1 MSDAAAG
8 SGPLYVE
15 VHGEGPATMLLL
27 HGMGATG
34 AVWRGVVA
42 ELGVCWAGRVMVCD
56 LPGHGASA
64 RLDDYSFGAVA
75 ATLARAVSAN
85 GPVVVV
91 GHSFGGYVA
100 LLLASGEY
108 GLEVTAAVATG
119 VKVNW
124 TVDELER
131 AASFAARPPSWFES
145 FAEAQARYRKVAGLT
160 EDVTAET
167 ADLARGVIEIDGRS
181 RLSQDPRSAG
191 VGAPDMTYALDRAA
205 SRTLLSRGAADP
217 MVSREELR
225 AIAPGAIDIPG
236 GGHNIHV
243 QRPQAF
249 VDHLLAFVTGTDA
262 LAS

>member
-1 MSDAAAG
+1 MSAAAAG

-91 GHSFGGYVA
+91 GHSFGGYLA
-100 LLLASGEY
+100 LLLASGQY
-108 GLEVTAAVATG
+108 GLEVTGAVATG
-119 VKVNW
+119 VKVRW

-145 FAEAQARYRKVAGLT
+145 FAEAQARYRRVAGLT

-167 ADLARGVIEIDGRS
+167 ADLARGVIEIDGRC

-217 MVSREELR
+217 IVSREELL
-225 AIAPGAIDIPG
+225 AIASAAIDIPG

-249 VDHLLAFVTGTDA
+249 VDHVLAFVTGTDV
-262 LAS
+262 LTS

>member
-1 MSDAAAG
+1 MSGEVAG

-42 ELGVCWAGRVMVCD
+42 ELGGCWAGRVIVCD

-64 RLDDYSFGAVA
+64 RLDDYSFAGVA
-75 ATLARAVSAN
+75 ATLARAVSAL
-85 GPVVVV
+85 GRVVVV
-91 GHSFGGYVA
+91 GHSFGGYLA
-100 LLLASGEY
+100 LLLASGHY
-108 GLEVTAAVATG
+108 DLEVSAAVATG

-160 EDVTAET
+160 EDVTSDT
-167 ADLARGVIEIDGRS
+167 ADLARGVIEIDGRF

-191 VGAPDMTYALDRAA
+191 VGAPEMASAVSAAA
-205 SRTLLSRGAADP
+205 SPTLLSRGGADP
-217 MVSREELR
+217 MVSGEELW

-249 VDHLLAFVTGTDA
+249 VDHVLAFVTGTDA